1 MTDHSVLLLAYGQ
14 SNADIYP
21 AKPALPCE
29 AFGDPRI
36 VTFDDGNAFRGLLG
50 ANPRKEVTA
59 LVPAAA
65 ASYETKKCR
74 NYQSFQIAAAA
85 RLLHEG
91 VKVPPRHI
99 IVRAEGRGG
108 RRFHGIVAKNDRYV
122 EGILS
127 NADGTD
133 SQLLLNLLN
142 AIQIA
147 EALAR
152 QANAPLSRVIVN
164 FVHGEADRGTS
175 REEYRRNF
183 VRLIERVAYLA
194 GEFNLPVDWL
204 ILDPAGTGSSGSGNN
219 WPCRLAMRDLAD
231 ARPDLHLTGTGYP
244 YPLDDMIHYSSEA
257 RVLFGEHFG
266 AATAHLLARDRGE
279 ESDLGWLLDAPGP
292 PQAVLTGATV
302 DLHILGDIEFE
313 LIPGIADPNLTVEGF
328 STSIASRCHVIAAV
342 QTGPRSVRLELDQ
355 PPAPSER
362 ASLNYAY
369 QVVLRQNMR
378 SESPMPA
385 GRGGWR
391 SVRAL
396 DSMVLPGRR
405 IHQWVPG
412 FSIPF
417 AEMQKG

>member
-21 AKPALPCE
+21 AEPALACE

-50 ANPRKEVTA
+50 AIPKNEVTA
-59 LVPAAA
+59 LVAAAA

-91 VKVPPRHI
+91 VPVLPRRI

-108 RRFHGIVAKNDRYV
+108 RRFQGIVAKNDRHV
-122 EGILS
+122 EGILN

-133 SQLLLNLLN
+133 SQILLNLFTT
-142 AIQIA
+142 IRTA
-147 EALAR
+147 ERLAR
-152 QANAPLSRVIVN
+152 QARAPLSRIVVN
-164 FVHGEADRGTS
+164 FIHGEADRGTT
-175 REEYRRNF
+175 RGDYLQNF
-183 VRLIERVAYLA
+183 GRLVKRVAEVATELD
-194 GEFNLPVDWL
+194 LPVDWL
-204 ILDPAGTGSSGSGNN
+204 ILDPAGTSSGGSGNS
-219 WPCRLAMRDLAD
+219 WRCRMAMRDLAD
-231 ARPDLHLTGTGYP
+231 MHQNIHLTGTGYP
-244 YPLDDMIHYSSEA
+244 YPLADVIHYSSEA
-257 RVLFGEHFG
+257 RALFGEHLG
-266 AATAHLLARDRGE
+266 AAAAHLLARDRGE

-292 PQAVLTGATV
+292 PRAVVTGATV
-302 DLHILGDIEFE
+302 DLHLPGDTDFE
-313 LIPGIADPNLTVEGF
+313 LIPGISDPHLTVEGF
-328 STSIASRCHVIAAV
+328 STSIAARCQVIAAA
-342 QTGPRSVRLELDQ
+342 QTGPRSVRLELDK
-355 PPAPSER
+355 PPAQSER
-362 ASLNYAY
+362 ANLNYAY
-369 QVVLRQNMR
+369 QVVLRQHTR
-378 SESPMPA
+378 SDSPMPA